1 MLVFLKKT
9 FSSNGP
15 AFLYNKTFPAN
26 SLKCYVLNWEISI
39 TDFPEKLVLTRVHPG
54 TTPEHCWFTVC
65 ICEWDRL
72 STSFL
77 PGSQHQTAVHW
88 DHVTPAPHW
97 GQSKSRTLLQTD
109 HSGLLGHSWI
119 PFFDCLKHPEGHIH
133 LQIQAAGWRRSL
145 DRGILDFL
153 KVAR

>member
-1 MLVFLKKT
+1 MLVFWKKT

-15 AFLYNKTFPAN
+15 AFIDNTTFPAN
-26 SLKCYVLNWEISI
+26 SLKCYVLKWEIAR
-39 TDFPEKLVLTRVHPG
+39 TDFLTRPSRDNSR
-54 TTPEHCWFTVC
+54 TLLMTVC

-109 HSGLLGHSWI
+109 HSGPLGHSWI
-119 PFFDCLKHPEGHIH
+119 PFFDCLKHPECHVH